1 MLGFRYLKAN
11 PTDHI
16 IQYKNGKPARNG
28 AGLAFW
34 YFAPEAVLV
43 RIPLESTDAPFM
55 FREVTSDFQDVTVQ
69 GQVVYRVT
77 APQTLAGLMNFTLAP
92 NGTYAAEDPKKLPRR
107 VMNAVQVQLRAILQ
121 TQTLQELLRGAEELV
136 QAVST
141 GLRKPDA
148 LPALGLELV
157 NLSILAV
164 KPTPETA
171 RALEAQT
178 REEILKRADDAT
190 YARRN
195 AAIEQE
201 RAVKENEL
209 NTEIAVE
216 TKKRQIKETQL
227 DAERAVLTRKQ
238 EIQEQ
243 ELQGRI
249 GLEEK
254 NKALTGL
261 RAGNAK
267 IDADARAYA
276 LTTVMKAIDG
286 VEPGVLQ
293 ALMLGQADPSVLIA
307 QAFQGLAANAQKIGE
322 LNISPDLLQQLT
334 QRPAARP
341 VAAAPAGR

>member
-1 MLGFRYLKAN
+1 MLGFSYIKAN
-11 PTDHI
+11 PSTHI
-16 IQYKNGKPARNG
+16 IQFKSGKVVRDG

-34 YFAPEAVLV
+34 YFAPEASLV
-43 RIPLESTDAPFM
+43 AVPLQSVDIPFM

-69 GQVVYRVT
+69 GQAVYRVT
-77 APQTLAGLMNFTLAP
+77 APQQLAGLMNFTIKP
-92 NGTYAAEDPKKLPRR
+92 DGGYMAEDPVKLPQR
-107 VMNAVQVQLRAILQ
+107 VVNAVQVQLRSILQ
-121 TQTLQELLRGAEELV
+121 TQTLQELLRGSDHLV
-136 QAVST
+136 QAVSA
-141 GLRKPDA
+141 GLQKPEG
-148 LPALGLELV
+148 LPALGLTLV

-178 REEILKRADDAT
+178 REQILKQADDAT
-190 YARRN
+190 YTRRN

-216 TKKRQIKETQL
+216 TKKQQIREAQL
-227 DAERAVLTRKQ
+227 EAERAVLTKRL

-243 ELQGRI
+243 EFQGRVAM
-249 GLEEK
+249 EEK
-254 NKALTGL
+254 NKELTEL

-276 LTTVMKAIDG
+276 LTVVMRAIDG

-293 ALMLGQADPSVLIA
+293 ALMLGQADPAVLIA

-334 QRPAARP
+334 QRAPKA
-341 VAAAPAGR
+341 VAAPARN